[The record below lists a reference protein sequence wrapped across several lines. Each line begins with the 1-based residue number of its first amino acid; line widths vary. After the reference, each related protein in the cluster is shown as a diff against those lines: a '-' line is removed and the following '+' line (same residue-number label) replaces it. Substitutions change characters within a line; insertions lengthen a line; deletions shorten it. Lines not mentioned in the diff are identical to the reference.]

1 MSQSLPDPTTRMFLT
16 LSALAAVMMTTL
28 DGTIAVIA
36 LPRIQSNLSASH
48 EQIAW
53 VLTSYLVAAAIATPL
68 SGWLADRFGRVR
80 IMALGVAGFTLASV
94 ACGLSANI
102 EMLVVSRFLQG
113 TFGACLVPLSQ
124 VLMLDI
130 YPADKQGPA
139 VAWFGIGALMGP
151 MIGPT
156 LGAWLTEYF
165 SWRWI
170 FLINAPM
177 GIMACLG
184 LLAFGRKGETARV
197 ASVFDARGFAM
208 LSIALASFQLMLDRG
223 QLLDWFDSTEILA
236 EAAIAGLFLYL
247 FVVHVLTTEHPFIR
261 PVIFRDWNFFV
272 GIALSIV
279 LGVFLNGVI
288 PIVTS
293 MMQQLYGYPIMLA
306 GYLSLPRAMGNMVA
320 VFTAGRLVSR
330 VEPHYLLFFGMLL
343 LVASLVILSGLS
355 VDSRPDLLGLVA
367 LLQGVGSGFLFLPL
381 MMIMFATLPGELRN
395 EASTISALMRS
406 LGGAVGISLIQTMT
420 IRDTAAV
427 QARLAEGVRPDSPL
441 ADWRWPGLENLNPE
455 VVGSALGEVARQ
467 ATMAAYVD
475 SFRVLLVMAICAAPL
490 ALIMRPS
497 RHRVAAASPPV
508 HVD

>member
-16 LSALAAVMMTTL
+16 ISALAAVMMTTL
-28 DGTIAVIA
+28 DGTIAIIA

-80 IMALGVAGFTLASV
+80 VMAFGVAGFTLASV

-113 TFGACLVPLSQ
+113 CFGACLVPLSQ
-124 VLMLDI
+124 VLLLDI
-130 YPADKQGPA
+130 YPPERQGPA
-139 VAWFGIGALMGP
+139 VAWFGIGSLMGP

-170 FLINAPM
+170 FLINAPI
-177 GIMACLG
+177 GVMACIG
-184 LLAFGRKGETARV
+184 LLTFGRDQV
-197 ASVFDARGFAM
+197 ASVVRGFDARGFAM
-208 LSIALASFQLMLDRG
+208 LSIALAAFQLMLDRG
-223 QLLDWFDSTEILA
+223 QLLDWFDSTEIVI
-236 EAAIAGLFLYL
+236 EAAVAALFLYL
-247 FVVHVLTTEHPFIR
+247 FVVHVMSARDPFIK
-261 PVIFRDWNFFV
+261 PAIFRDWNFFI

-330 VEPHYLLFFGMLL
+330 VEPHYILFGGMLL
-343 LVASLVILSGLS
+343 LVWSLVILSGLS
-355 VDSRPDLLGLVA
+355 VDSRPDLLALVA

-381 MMIMFATLPGELRN
+381 MMIMFATLPGGLRN
-395 EASTISALMRS
+395 EASTVSALMRS

-441 ADWRWPGLENLNPE
+441 ADWRWPGLESLHPE
-455 VVGSALGEVARQ
+455 VLGSALGEVARQ

-490 ALIMRPS
+490 ALVMRPS
-497 RHRVAAASPPV
+497 RHRIPAANVPV
-508 HVD
+508 HAD

>member
-16 LSALAAVMMTTL
+16 ISALAAVMMTTL

-80 IMALGVAGFTLASV
+80 IMALGVAGFTLASL

-113 TFGACLVPLSQ
+113 LFGACLVPLSQ
-124 VLMLDI
+124 VLLLDI
-130 YPADKQGPA
+130 YPPEKQGPA
-139 VAWFGIGALMGP
+139 VAWFGIGCLMGP

-170 FLINAPM
+170 FLINAPV
-177 GIMACLG
+177 GVMACIG
-184 LLAFGRKGETARV
+184 LLTFGRGQVVNTAVR
-197 ASVFDARGFAM
+197 SFDARGFAM
-208 LSIALASFQLMLDRG
+208 LSIALAAFQLMLDRG

-236 EAAIAGLFLYL
+236 EATIAGLFLYL
-247 FVVHVLTTEHPFIR
+247 FVVHVLTARDPFIK
-261 PVIFRDWNFFV
+261 PAIFRDWNFFI

-293 MMQQLYGYPIMLA
+293 MMQQLYGYPIMMA

-320 VFTAGRLVSR
+320 VFMAGRLVSR
-330 VEPHYLLFFGMLL
+330 VEPHYILFCGMLL
-343 LVASLVILSGLS
+343 LVWSLVILAGLS
-355 VDSRPDLLGLVA
+355 VDSRPDLLALVA

-381 MMIMFATLPGELRN
+381 MMIMFATLPSNLRN
-395 EASTISALMRS
+395 EASTVSALMRS

-427 QARLAEGVRPDSPL
+427 QARLAEGVRPDNPL
-441 ADWRWPGLENLNPE
+441 ADWPWPGLESLDPA
-455 VVGSALGEVARQ
+455 VVGSALSEVARQ

-490 ALIMRPS
+490 ALVMRPS
-497 RHRVAAASPPV
+497 RHRLPMANVQV

>member
-1 MSQSLPDPTTRMFLT
+1 MSQTLPDPTTRLFLT
-16 LSALAAVMMTTL
+16 VSALAAVMMTTL
-28 DGTIAVIA
+28 DGTIAIIA

-80 IMALGVAGFTLASV
+80 VMALGVAGFTLASV
-94 ACGLSANI
+94 SCGLAANI

-113 TFGACLVPLSQ
+113 AFGACLVPLSQ
-124 VLMLDI
+124 VLLLDI
-130 YPADKQGPA
+130 YPPERQGPA
-139 VAWFGIGALMGP
+139 VAWFGIGSLMGP

-170 FLINAPM
+170 FLINAPI
-177 GIMACLG
+177 GVLACIG
-184 LLAFGRKGETARV
+184 LLTFGRDQV
-197 ASVFDARGFAM
+197 AGVVRGFDARGFAM
-208 LSIALASFQLMLDRG
+208 LSIALAAFQLMLDRG
-223 QLLDWFDSTEILA
+223 QLLDWFDSGEIIV
-236 EAAIAGLFLYL
+236 EATVAALFLYL
-247 FVVHVLTTEHPFIR
+247 FVVHVATARDPFIK
-261 PVIFRDWNFFV
+261 PAIFRDWNFFI

-306 GYLSLPRAMGNMVA
+306 GYLSLPRALGNMVA

-330 VEPHYLLFFGMLL
+330 IEPHYLLFFGMML
-343 LVASLVILSGLS
+343 LVSSLVILAGLS
-355 VDSRPDLLGLVA
+355 VDSRPDLLALVA

-381 MMIMFATLPGELRN
+381 MMIMFATLPGTLRN
-395 EASTISALMRS
+395 EASTVSALMRS

-427 QARLAEGVRPDSPL
+427 QARLAEGVRPDNPL
-441 ADWRWPGLENLNPE
+441 TDWRWPGLESLDPA

-490 ALIMRPS
+490 ALVMRPS
-497 RHRVAAASPPV
+497 RHRIPMANVQV
-508 HVD
+508 HAD